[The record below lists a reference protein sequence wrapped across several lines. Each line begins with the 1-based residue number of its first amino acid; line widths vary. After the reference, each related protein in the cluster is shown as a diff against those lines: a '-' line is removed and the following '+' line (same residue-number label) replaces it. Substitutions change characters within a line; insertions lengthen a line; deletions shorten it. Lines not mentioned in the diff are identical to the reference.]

1 MALRKLRN
9 RLKNKVVKK
18 NDPIVSP
25 NTKLNSGDDTVV
37 DDTVVK
43 VSQGF
48 NQFKKLDDIVN
59 KYPAKKS
66 ENVKPFYVKKSETE
80 IEHTAGNSVNTINQK
95 GTLRDVR
102 DLIYP
107 NRFGTVPPLR
117 DVKLVSTNFSDNP
130 TRFRFFLEMDIDTYI
145 STALLN
151 DLRAAREEGN
161 PYFTPHLIPTINI
174 SQFNLKQLVSE
185 FNAKERIWGFE
196 ITNSLGTET
205 GPAGEI
211 EIVKYIDTLLY
222 DDPIGESNEFE
233 LPYRRGTIIASHLF
247 SQNPP
252 GFALSGTDSIDINIA
267 TGTDDASLADL
278 FNQSNVGSY
287 TNDTDDTD
295 TNTQSGG
302 STSTTTSGGSSSTN
316 TTSGGSSTSTGNSQ
330 GDRTDDND
338 SFKDYLDFL
347 RDLDDTRD
355 RY

>member
-1 MALRKLRN
+1 MSLPGIELSSSILVGTTKPVDSKYGPFEGATIAAAKTEALTN
-9 RLKNKVVKK
+9 
-18 NDPIVSP
+18 I
-25 NTKLNSGDDTVV
+25 
-37 DDTVVK
+37 
-43 VSQGF
+43 
-48 NQFKKLDDIVN
+48 
-59 KYPAKKS
+59 
-66 ENVKPFYVKKSETE
+66 
-80 IEHTAGNSVNTINQK
+80 TAG
-95 GTLRDVR
+95 
-102 DLIYP
+102 
-107 NRFGTVPPLR
+107 
-117 DVKLVSTNFSDNP
+117 
-130 TRFRFFLEMDIDTYI
+130 FRFEGLTAGLILFSLGVVSYI

-302 STSTTTSGGSSSTN
+302 STSTTTSGLVFSLSKLLRPLILISNASPGFPAVFV
-316 TTSGGSSTSTGNSQ
+316 TTTPAICP
-330 GDRTDDND
+330 
-338 SFKDYLDFL
+338 
-347 RDLDDTRD
+347 
-355 RY
+355 